1 MNQVTKIAVA
11 TTLSLGTLL
20 GATAGAS
27 AIHADAHAATEQQTP
42 YYTYNGLF
50 NFKGNKALE
59 DKNFYRAL
67 QHDNFKYE
75 GLKVG
80 QSTFADVKKVVGNDV
95 KKYYEEKGVTY
106 YEKNDVIFGINS
118 EGKLVNMTLLIEK
131 INHSDKSVRD
141 HVKQGEIYDAKAT
154 HVAFYSGNSIVI
166 KAKESR

>member
-80 QSTFADVKKVVGNDV
+80 QSTFADVKKAVGNDV

-106 YEKNDVIFGINS
+106 YEKNDVIFGIDS

-131 INHSDKSVRD
+131 INHSDKYVRD
-141 HVKQGEIYDAKAT
+141 HVKQGEIYDTKTT